1 MIDKRQLNKFVL
13 LACLGATTNSVW
25 ANVGGTVFR
34 DLPLNQT
41 NLNTYGVL
49 DSNEHGVA
57 GINVIVTG
65 DNGVTETVQSDA
77 TGKWISTVG
86 ALGSKVR
93 VEFTNIPSYL
103 HESTTATQQEKGN
116 IIMFYPAR
124 FLFYFATIPRI
135 TSNGL

>member
-57 GINVIVTG
+57 GINIIITG
-65 DNGVTETVQSDA
+65 DNGITETVQSDA
-77 TGKWISTVG
+77 TGKWTSTVG
-86 ALGSKVR
+86 TFGSKVR
-93 VEFTNIPSYL
+93 IEFTNIPRYL
-103 HESTTATQQEKGN
+103 HESTTATQQN
-116 IIMFYPAR
+116 
-124 FLFYFATIPRI
+124 
-135 TSNGL
+135 